1 LIEKQ
6 MSEDPEIA
14 DAYVLYRECRGQQIY
29 SMEKAKK
36 GGKGSVIQVI
46 IWPTGYNMLP
56 DGGPLLEQS
65 HRLMS
70 FFDIFLN
77 EERSNAMETL
87 NK

>member
-1 LIEKQ
+1 

-14 DAYVLYRECRGQQIY
+14 GAYVLYRECRGQQIY
-29 SMEKAKK
+29 SMEKSKK

-56 DGGPLLEQS
+56 DEGSLLDQN

-70 FFDIFLN
+70 LFDTFLGA
-77 EERSNAMETL
+77 ERSSAMESL